1 MAESIGQTEEKSVP
15 PQGDEKNYK
24 NDKKGKDKDK
34 KQDFEDISKQ
44 FEPAED
50 LETIRDK
57 LVAVKQAIAK
67 IEDPAADEDPEL
79 TAVEAPPKALTKAE
93 KKRLAK

>member
-34 KQDFEDISKQ
+34 K
-44 FEPAED
+44 
-50 LETIRDK
+50 
-57 LVAVKQAIAK
+57 
-67 IEDPAADEDPEL
+67 
-79 TAVEAPPKALTKAE
+79 
-93 KKRLAK
+93 